1 MSSEDSEADSGYGK
15 ALVASKQFWLMI
27 LTMLLAIIESPAVN
41 AAIPWTVTY
50 GVLIVAVLSII
61 IRKVTDEPIVGIV
74 KTE

>member
-1 MSSEDSEADSGYGK
+1 M
-15 ALVASKQFWLMI
+15 V
-27 LTMLLAIIESPAVN
+27 LTMIVAIIESPAVN